1 MKKIILLAAACAAA
15 SFAPAAEAE
24 GSAEG
29 KPLKVLMIGN
39 SFSICNLKEMPNIAK
54 SEGAPL
60 DLASLFIGGCSF
72 ERHWRNVEVAA
83 TNANFKPY
91 RFDRNV
97 NGAKAVDD
105 GRANIPDA
113 LALDKW
119 DVVTIQQASPL
130 SWQPKT
136 FEPFASNLV
145 ALVRRLA
152 PQAKIMVQETWSYP
166 NWDKRLKKFGFDQ
179 VEMYRRLHGAYAG
192 LAARYGLEVI
202 PVGTA
207 AEFAPD
213 VPTSTSTA
221 RAPTCRGSSS
231 PRSCSASTRASARTV
246 LTGWTRAAPTS
257 SAPRRW
263 TPSRGRVASAAPSAP
278 PTSPAAAPTCSA
290 ASRSTTPRGS
300 GRR

>member
-15 SFAPAAEAE
+15 SFVPAAEAE

-54 SEGAPL
+54 AAGTPL

-97 NGAKAVDD
+97 NGAKNVDD

-145 ALVRRLA
+145 ALVHRLA
-152 PQAKIMVQETWSYP
+152 PQAKIMV
-166 NWDKRLKKFGFDQ
+166 
-179 VEMYRRLHGAYAG
+179 
-192 LAARYGLEVI
+192 
-202 PVGTA
+202 
-207 AEFAPD
+207 
-213 VPTSTSTA
+213 
-221 RAPTCRGSSS
+221 SS
-231 PRSCSASTRASARTV
+231 PSSTVSRRRRRSWCRRPGATR
-246 LTGWTRAAPTS
+246 TGTS
-257 SAPRRW
+257 
-263 TPSRGRVASAAPSAP
+263 G
-278 PTSPAAAPTCSA
+278 
-290 ASRSTTPRGS
+290 
-300 GRR
+300 

>member
-1 MKKIILLAAACAAA
+1 MKKIILLAAACAVA
-15 SFAPAAEAE
+15 SFAPAAESAAAAE
-24 GSAEG
+24 E

-54 SEGAPL
+54 AAGAPL

-97 NGAKAVDD
+97 NGANTIDD

-166 NWDKRLKKFGFDQ
+166 DWDKRLKKFGFDQ
-179 VEMYRRLHGAYAG
+179 AEMYARLHGAYAAFAAKHG
-192 LAARYGLEVI
+192 LDVI

-207 AEFAPD
+207 AEFVPNRNALFTKPD
-213 VPTSTSTA
+213 FHFNREGEYLQGLAFTAKLFGADVRKCQYHPSWMKAA
-221 RAPTCRGSSS
+221 RADEIK
-231 PRSCSASTRASARTV
+231 
-246 LTGWTRAAPTS
+246 AAVMD
-257 SAPRRW
+257 A
-263 TPSRGRVASAAPSAP
+263 VAS
-278 PTSPAAAPTCSA
+278 
-290 ASRSTTPRGS
+290 G
-300 GRR
+300 GRQPCAM

>member
-1 MKKIILLAAACAAA
+1 MNSKIFAAAMALMSTAAAC
-15 SFAPAAEAE
+15 FGEEAE
-24 GSAEG
+24 PGRKE
-29 KPLKVLMIGN
+29 PLKVLMIGN

-54 SEGAPL
+54 AAGAPL

-166 NWDKRLKKFGFDQ
+166 TWDNRLKKFGFDWRSSRS
-179 VEMYRRLHGAYAG
+179 EPPRSSRPT
-192 LAARYGLEVI
+192 AARSS
-202 PVGTA
+202 T
-207 AEFAPD
+207 

-263 TPSRGRVASAAPSAP
+263 TPSKGRGASAAPSAR

-300 GRR
+300 GRQ

>member
-54 SEGAPL
+54 AAGAPL

-72 ERHWRNVEVAA
+72 ERHWRNVGVAA

-130 SWQPKT
+130 SWQPET

-213 VPTSTSTA
+213 
-221 RAPTCRGSSS
+221 
-231 PRSCSASTRASARTV
+231 RSALFDRPDFHFNREGAYLQGLV
-246 LTGWTRAAPTS
+246 FAAKLLQLH
-257 SAPRRW
+257 R
-263 TPSRGRVASAAPSAP
+263 
-278 PTSPAAAPTCSA
+278 
-290 ASRSTTPRGS
+290 
-300 GRR
+300 